1 MTIRTLGK
9 QIRTSPGVAA
19 VELALTLPLLIL
31 LLTGTWEVG
40 RILEVQ
46 QMLNVAA
53 REAARQAGSG
63 LLTNSQVQQ
72 VAVNYVRCG
81 LQDVTGAMT
90 ANIAVNVTVYAAG
103 SPGIP
108 EQIDVSQASS
118 LDQIVISVS
127 VPFPD
132 VRWIS
137 LPSITGAAPASPGEL
152 GLPEGLSVP
161 HHASTTAGRLSRSPA
176 SRPIRR
182 RQGWFPDDDA
192 RCWQHSPA
200 GD

>member
-137 LPSITGAAPASPGEL
+137 LPSITGAQLLQAQASWVCLKDYPF
-152 GLPEGLSVP
+152 P
-161 HHASTTAGRLSRSPA
+161 TTP
-176 SRPIRR
+176 P
-182 RQGWFPDDDA
+182 QP
-192 RCWQHSPA
+192 PA
-200 GD
+200 G